1 MGIYLNP
8 NNVLLQRA
16 KKSEIFI
23 DKSMMIAE
31 LNKLVDTE
39 NNFLC
44 ISRPRRF
51 GKSMAGNMISAYY
64 SKGCDSRELFMDLKI
79 AKDKSFEE
87 YLNKLNVIKFD
98 LNAVYRNIK
107 DKSNLIDFI
116 TEMIKDELRETF
128 PSAKL
133 YEDDTLPIAI
143 QRVYAKTGETFV
155 FIIDEYD
162 VLVRE
167 QIESKLF
174 NAYLEFLNGLFKNAD
189 LSPAISLAYL
199 TGILPIARQNTVET
213 QPFHRVFDDQSD
225 ETCRI
230 CGFHGRRNPR
240 PLRAVRYGLRGVQA
254 LV

>member
-8 NNVLLQRA
+8 NNALLRRA
-16 KKSEIFI
+16 RKSEIFI

-44 ISRPRRF
+44 VSRPRRF

-155 FIIDEYD
+155 FIIDE
-162 VLVRE
+162 
-167 QIESKLF
+167 
-174 NAYLEFLNGLFKNAD
+174 
-189 LSPAISLAYL
+189 
-199 TGILPIARQNTVET
+199 
-213 QPFHRVFDDQSD
+213 
-225 ETCRI
+225 
-230 CGFHGRRNPR
+230 
-240 PLRAVRYGLRGVQA
+240 
-254 LV
+254 